1 MRNISFCN
9 LFRYFAQ
16 DILFNIM
23 EEWGGKYNT
32 KGEAWETLKGICASS
47 DIRLQ
52 DVLQQT
58 EKEVMPEVETEA
70 DIVDEENE
78 ETIPFLANEE
88 HNENSE
94 KEVVGKSESDQMNS
108 KEAAKKTII
117 TNKNDTEGSPLDT
130 KKGKEEVVT
139 SDGTKE
145 KQEERQPEIAHIK
158 GTQAEQD
165 MIALHENTTQGNV
178 VYTKES
184 SINKGRQT
192 EGSTD
197 QKFPGEAPQAATE
210 STKSD
215 QNVHRVYEETI
226 PSTSQQE
233 RKDPNESSPGAESGS
248 KQTDV

>member
-23 EEWGGKYNT
+23 EELGGKYNT

-52 DVLQQT
+52 GLLAET
-58 EKEVMPEVETEA
+58 EKEVMPELEIKA
-70 DIVDEENE
+70 DIIDEENE

-94 KEVVGKSESDQMNS
+94 KEVVGKSKSDQMNS
-108 KEAAKKTII
+108 KEAAKKTGI

-130 KKGKEEVVT
+130 EKGKEEVVT

-145 KQEERQPEIAHIK
+145 KQEKRQPHIK

-178 VYTKES
+178 VYTNES

-197 QKFPGEAPQAATE
+197 KKFPGEASQAATE

-215 QNVHRVYEETI
+215 QNVHRVSEETI